1 MHTCTIALS
10 VYSRSPAAYEA
21 LKGFGILQLPG
32 ISSLKSYSSFN
43 LENPGVCEERLAV
56 ARGQYQQMIDEK
68 PTAVIVPNWEGILIF
83 DEVKVGLKI
92 HYHAKTGKFIGLAM
106 SSDELGS
113 LYDVFQTLTPC
124 HWTQIALYIL

>member
-10 VYSRSPAAYEA
+10 VCSRSPAAYEG

-43 LENPGVCEERLAV
+43 LENPGFREERLAV

-68 PTAVIVPNWEGILIF
+68 PTAVSPKLGR
-83 DEVKVGLKI
+83 
-92 HYHAKTGKFIGLAM
+92 Y
-106 SSDELGS
+106 SD
-113 LYDVFQTLTPC
+113 
-124 HWTQIALYIL
+124 I